1 MKKFIKW
8 FIIVTSLI
16 FVVGVSGFAFYIN
29 NKLKTLPPID
39 TVYLNTYGVTT
50 ITDKNG
56 DIIYADTE
64 KVAQPAKLDELPEL
78 YTKGIVAVE
87 DANFWNSYGWSIKGT
102 LQGVLG
108 RRGGSTI
115 EQQLIKNTY
124 YNGGRGYDTITRKVH
139 ELFLAIQMDQ
149 NLSKEDILTYY
160 INKLELG
167 EGTVGAKAAMRVYFN
182 KSPEQLVERTPE
194 NIAQLAYIAGLG
206 QAPTTYNLYNG
217 DDGLDRKD
225 LILQIWEKANLITTT
240 EKESAQGV
248 DLRATLA
255 ERYHYQTAQKEI
267 NDTYREYTQEVLNEA
282 RDLGYDLSKT
292 TVSIKSYLDKDIYN
306 GIRERTLSAGYLDG
320 NQEVGVAVM
329 NTDGIVVGIVGGRGN
344 SDWNHATQTTRS
356 SGSSMKPFTAYGP
369 LFQYFGDSY
378 NTASLFDSSNYV
390 YPGTSYVMRNFGG
403 ATYGM
408 IDAQQSLRW
417 SLNTP
422 VARIDD
428 QILGSA
434 RMKTFLSGLGLDT
447 KESYSA
453 NDGIGLNISPLQS
466 AAAYNAINN
475 KGIYTKPRFIDSITF
490 VDGTTKTIEPER
502 KQAMNESV
510 AYVLSQMLRG
520 VPKQGIGS
528 ALDAD
533 IPAYAGYA
541 GKTGSVAFESGANN
555 NAIYG
560 IGGSDVWYASI
571 TNGGYSVVVW
581 MGYDE
586 PNTSPQIPDTFKG
599 QQILGKNLQL
609 YLNGDKNVPN
619 WDKPSTVNQISGSGL
634 SAHYAVTDSGDIS
647 SNVGGFVPDLNIFPS
662 IKNAVPQTKVDLN
675 WFSKIGARDKQ
686 GYELYRQSPEEFEN
700 DGILTDS
707 VYKYITGKGDN

>member
-329 NTDGIVVGIVGGRGN
+329 NTDGVVVGIVGGRGN

-533 IPAYAGYA
+533 IPTYAGYA

-560 IGGSDVWYASI
+560 VGGSDVWYASI

>member
-225 LILQIWEKANLITTT
+225 LILQIWEKASLITTT

>member
-1 MKKFIKW
+1 M
-8 FIIVTSLI
+8 
-16 FVVGVSGFAFYIN
+16 
-29 NKLKTLPPID
+29 PPID

-560 IGGSDVWYASI
+560 VGGSDVWYASI

-619 WDKPSTVNQISGSGL
+619 WDKPSTVNQILGSGL

>member
-1 MKKFIKW
+1 MKKFFKW
-8 FIIVTSLI
+8 LITISSLLC
-16 FVVGVSGFAFYIN
+16 VVGVSGFAFYIN

-64 KVAQPAKLDELPEL
+64 KIAQPAKLDELPEL
-78 YTKGIVAVE
+78 YTKGLVAVE
-87 DANFWNSYGWSIKGT
+87 DANFWKSSGWSPKGV

-124 YNGGRGYDTITRKVH
+124 YNGGRGYDTITRKIH
-139 ELFLAIQMDQ
+139 ELFLAIQMDH
-149 NLSKEDILTYY
+149 NLSKEEILTYY

-167 EGTVGAKAAMRVYFN
+167 EGTIGAKAAMRIYFD
-182 KSPEQLVERTPE
+182 KSPEQLSEKTPE

-217 DDGLDRKD
+217 DTGLDRKD
-225 LILQIWEKANLITTT
+225 LILSIWEDA
-240 EKESAQGV
+240 
-248 DLRATLA
+248 DLKSTLA
-255 ERYHYQTAQKEI
+255 ERYHYQTAQRKI
-267 NDTYREYTQEVLNEA
+267 NDKYKDYTQEVLNEA
-282 RDLGYDLSKT
+282 QSLGYDLSKT
-292 TVSIKSYLDKDIYN
+292 TLSIKSYLDKDVYNSIYDKVM
-306 GIRERTLSAGYLDG
+306 SAEYLDD
-320 NQEVGVAVM
+320 NQQVGAAVIDS
-329 NTDGIVVGIVGGRGN
+329 DGIVVGMVGGRGQ

-369 LFQYFGDSY
+369 LFQYFGDKY
-378 NTASLFDSSNYV
+378 NTASRFDSSNYT
-390 YPGTSYVMRNFGG
+390 YPGTSYVMRNFAG

-408 IDAQQSLRW
+408 VDAQQSLRW

-434 RMKTFLSGLGLDT
+434 RMKTFLNGLGLDT
-447 KESYSA
+447 KDSYSA

-466 AAAYNAINN
+466 AAAYNAVNN
-475 KGIYTKPRFIDSITF
+475 KGVYTKPRFIDSITF
-490 VDGTTKTIEPER
+490 VDGTSKKIDPAR

-510 AYVLSQMLRG
+510 AYVLTQILRG

-528 ALDAD
+528 AINAD
-533 IPAYAGYA
+533 IPHYSGYA
-541 GKTGSVAFESGANN
+541 GKTGSVAFESGVNN
-555 NAIYG
+555 NTPYG
-560 IGGSDVWYASI
+560 AGGSDVWYASI
-571 TNGGYSVVVW
+571 TNGGYAITIW

-599 QQILGKNLQL
+599 QQKLGKELQL
-609 YLNGDKNVPN
+609 YLNGDKPVKN
-619 WDKPSTVNQISGSGL
+619 WERPSTVTQLSGSDL
-634 SAHYAVTDSGDIS
+634 SAHYAITDAGDIS
-647 SNVGGFVPDLNIFPS
+647 SNIGASVSDLNTFPN
-662 IKNAVPQTKVDLN
+662 IKGLTPQIKIESN
-675 WFSKIGARDKQ
+675 WFDKINSTDKS
-686 GYELYRQSPEEFEN
+686 GYELYRQSPDDFKN
-700 DGILTDS
+700 DGVLKDS
-707 VYKYITGKGDN
+707 IYKYITGKGGE

>member
-560 IGGSDVWYASI
+560 VGGSDVWYASI

-619 WDKPSTVNQISGSGL
+619 WDKPSTVNQISGSEL